1 MSKAFF
7 SKDLIPN
14 KFLLWSL
21 VILILMGLFSI
32 VTIKLKAMV
41 YYWPVIRQFFYI
53 LLIVITILASGFFLA
68 WYVADNVSR
77 FLARKVLI
85 KIDLTEK
92 LQKGLRIVREDKQD
106 RLSQF
111 EIETINNLAKIITTQ
126 EVKRHVGNISKEFLL
141 WYLFTFFI
149 LGIALFIIIIV
160 LFFHKPSLQSI
171 ILHIF
176 QGKCF

>member
-21 VILILMGLFSI
+21 VILILMGLFGI

-41 YYWPVIRQFFYI
+41 YYWPVIRQFFHI
-53 LLIVITILASGFFLA
+53 LLVVITILVIGFFLA
-68 WYVADNVSR
+68 WHVADNMSR

-111 EIETINNLAKIITTQ
+111 EIETINNLAKIIATQ
-126 EVKRHVGNISKEFLL
+126 EVKKHVGNISKEFLL

-160 LFFHKPSLQSI
+160 LFFHKSSLQSI